1 MARPR
6 PGRTARRESPG
17 THRERRSP
25 PRAPGSGVGERA
37 LEPEADP
44 ALEISVIV
52 AALLGLLRLA
62 RLARMI
68 RALRLLTVAT
78 RALRALRLVF
88 GRRGLVYVGGT
99 AAVLVLAGGALIAVL
114 EPETVQGGFWAG
126 VWWAG

>member
-1 MARPR
+1 
-6 PGRTARRESPG
+6 
-17 THRERRSP
+17 
-25 PRAPGSGVGERA
+25 
-37 LEPEADP
+37 
-44 ALEISVIV
+44 
-52 AALLGLLRLA
+52 
-62 RLARMI
+62 MI